1 MNKITRRHSQRNK
14 FAQLPDS
21 ISIEFVKPNG
31 QQALSV
37 EFLHLVQ
44 AQIRVQQ
51 CERIQQGSRIRGQK
65 VVQSNSTRHREQRDC
80 GKDKTQFL
88 L

>member
-1 MNKITRRHSQRNK
+1 VN
-14 FAQLPDS
+14 LPDS
-21 ISIEFVKPNG
+21 ISIELVIANG

-44 AQIRVQQ
+44 SQIGVQQ
-51 CERIQQGSRIRGQK
+51 CERIQQGSRIRRQE
-65 VVQSNSTRHREQRDC
+65 VVQPNPTCHGEQRDC
-80 GKDKTQFL
+80 GKDKAQFL